1 MNSDDVRID
10 KTHLKIK
17 KIKIILTLLC
27 SYLVVEIVAGY
38 ITGSLALLADA
49 SHMFAD
55 VFGVALVLFA
65 MLFSRKP
72 ATPKH
77 TYGFY
82 RTEILS
88 TLTNSVIL
96 LIVSFFIIFEAYRRI
111 FSPHEIQSFN
121 MLIVA
126 IVGIIVN
133 LVGFVLLKEGHVHQN
148 PASVDSIYNHFDDF
162 KKTEDLHV
170 QSARLELLSDL
181 VGSFAIVVSAL
192 VIFFTGFWFVDS
204 LASFGLALF
213 IIPRTWSLLRRSVV
227 VLMESSPPNLPYDEI
242 KKSILQIKGVTG
254 IFDLHIWSIT
264 SGITALSAHVIVL
277 DLNRSQAILQ
287 DINSLLDMRFK
298 LTHTT
303 IQIEKYHTIYDAKR

>member
-1 MNSDDVRID
+1 MNNNLGID
-10 KTHLKIK
+10 KTNLKIK
-17 KIKIILTLLC
+17 KIKIILALLC
-27 SYLVVEIVAGY
+27 SYLVVEVLAGY

-65 MLFSRKP
+65 ILFSRKP

-88 TLTNSVIL
+88 TLINSVIL

-111 FSPHEIQSFN
+111 LSPHEIQSFD

-126 IVGIIVN
+126 IVGVIIN
-133 LVGFVLLKEGHVHQN
+133 LIGFILLKDGHVHQN
-148 PASVDSIYNHFDDF
+148 SEYGNSMYNHFDDF
-162 KKTEDLHV
+162 KKTEDLHI
-170 QSARLELLSDL
+170 QSAKLELLSDM
-181 VGSFAIVVSAL
+181 VGSFAIIISAL
-192 VIFFTGFWFVDS
+192 VIIFTDFWFIDS
-204 LASFGLALF
+204 LVSFGLALF
-213 IIPRTWSLLRRSVV
+213 IIPRTWSLLKRSVV
-227 VLMESSPPNLPYDEI
+227 VLMESSPSNLPYDEI
-242 KKSILQIKGVTG
+242 KNSILQIKGVTG

-277 DLNRSQAILQ
+277 DLNRSQTILQ

-298 LTHTT
+298 ITHTT
-303 IQIEKYHTIYDAKR
+303 IQLEKYHTIHDTKR

>member
-1 MNSDDVRID
+1 MGID

-17 KIKIILTLLC
+17 KVKTVLALLC
-27 SYLVVEIVAGY
+27 SYLVVEVVAGY

-65 MLFSRKP
+65 ILFSRKP

-126 IVGIIVN
+126 IGGIIVN
-133 LVGFVLLKEGHVHQN
+133 LVGFILLKEGHVHQN
-148 PASVDSIYNHFDDF
+148 PASVNPKYNHFDDF
-162 KKTEDLHV
+162 KKTDDLHM

-181 VGSFAIVVSAL
+181 LGSFAIVISAL
-192 VIFFTGFWFVDS
+192 VIVFTGFWPVDS
-204 LASFGLALF
+204 LVSFGLALF

-287 DINSLLDMRFK
+287 DINSLLDIRFK
-298 LTHTT
+298 ITHTT
-303 IQIEKYHTIYDAKR
+303 IQIEKYHTIYDAKQ

>member
-1 MNSDDVRID
+1 MNNNTGID
-10 KTHLKIK
+10 KTNLKIK
-17 KIKIILTLLC
+17 KIKIILILLC
-27 SYLVVEIVAGY
+27 SYLVVEVIAGY

-65 MLFSRKP
+65 ILFSRKP

-96 LIVSFFIIFEAYRRI
+96 LIVSFFIIFEAYRR
-111 FSPHEIQSFN
+111 N
-121 MLIVA
+121 LI
-126 IVGIIVN
+126 
-133 LVGFVLLKEGHVHQN
+133 GFVLLKEGHVRQDS
-148 PASVDSIYNHFDDF
+148 ASGNSMYNHFDDF
-162 KKTEDLHV
+162 KKTEDLHI
-170 QSARLELLSDL
+170 QSAKLELLSDMA
-181 VGSFAIVVSAL
+181 GSFAIIISAIAI
-192 VIFFTGFWFVDS
+192 IFTDFWFVDS
-204 LASFGLALF
+204 LVSFGLALF

-227 VLMESSPPNLPYDEI
+227 VLMESSPSSLPYDEI
-242 KKSILQIKGVTG
+242 KASILQIKGVTG

-277 DLNRSQAILQ
+277 DLNRSQSILQ

-298 LTHTT
+298 ITHTT
-303 IQIEKYHTIYDAKR
+303 IQLEKYHTIHDAKR

>member
-1 MNSDDVRID
+1 MGID

-17 KIKIILTLLC
+17 KVKTVLALLC
-27 SYLVVEIVAGY
+27 SYLVVEVVAGY

-65 MLFSRKP
+65 ILFSRKP

-111 FSPHEIQSFN
+111 LSPHEIQSFN

-126 IVGIIVN
+126 IGGIIVN
-133 LVGFVLLKEGHVHQN
+133 LVGFILLKEGHVHQN
-148 PASVDSIYNHFDDF
+148 PASVTPIHNHFDDF
-162 KKTEDLHV
+162 RKTDDLHM

-181 VGSFAIVVSAL
+181 LGSFAIVISAL
-192 VIFFTGFWFVDS
+192 VIVFTGFWFVDS
-204 LASFGLALF
+204 LVSFGLALF

-287 DINSLLDMRFK
+287 DINSLLDIRFK
-298 LTHTT
+298 ISHTT

>member
-1 MNSDDVRID
+1 MNNNVGID
-10 KTHLKIK
+10 RTNLKIK
-17 KIKIILTLLC
+17 KIKIILILLC
-27 SYLVVEIVAGY
+27 SYLVVEVIAGY

-55 VFGVALVLFA
+55 VFGVTLVLFA
-65 MLFSRKP
+65 ILFSRKP

-88 TLTNSVIL
+88 TLTNGVVL

-111 FSPHEIQSFN
+111 LSPHEIQSFN

-126 IVGIIVN
+126 VVGIIVN
-133 LVGFVLLKEGHVHQN
+133 LIGFILLKEGHVHQN
-148 PASVDSIYNHFDDF
+148 SASGNSMYNHFDDF
-162 KKTEDLHV
+162 KKTEDLHI
-170 QSARLELLSDL
+170 QSAKLELLSDM
-181 VGSFAIVVSAL
+181 VGSFAIIISAL
-192 VIFFTGFWFVDS
+192 VIIFTDFWFVDS
-204 LASFGLALF
+204 LVSFGLALF

-227 VLMESSPPNLPYDEI
+227 VLMESSPSSLPYDEI

-264 SGITALSAHVIVL
+264 SGITVLSAHVIVL
-277 DLNRSQAILQ
+277 DLNRSHAILQ
-287 DINSLLDMRFK
+287 DINSLLDIRFK
-298 LTHTT
+298 ITHTT
-303 IQIEKYHTIYDAKR
+303 IQLEKYHTIHDAKR

>member
-1 MNSDDVRID
+1 MGID

-17 KIKIILTLLC
+17 KVKTVLALLC
-27 SYLVVEIVAGY
+27 SYLVVEVVAGY

-65 MLFSRKP
+65 ILFSRKP

-126 IVGIIVN
+126 IGGIIVN
-133 LVGFVLLKEGHVHQN
+133 LVGFILLKEGHVHQN
-148 PASVDSIYNHFDDF
+148 PASVNPIYNHFDDF
-162 KKTEDLHV
+162 KKTDDLHM

-181 VGSFAIVVSAL
+181 LGSFAIVISAL
-192 VIFFTGFWFVDS
+192 VIVFTGFWFVDS
-204 LASFGLALF
+204 LVSFGLALF

-287 DINSLLDMRFK
+287 DINSLLDITFK
-298 LTHTT
+298 ITHTT

>member
-1 MNSDDVRID
+1 MNNNLGID
-10 KTHLKIK
+10 KTNLKIK
-17 KIKIILTLLC
+17 KIKIILILLC
-27 SYLVVEIVAGY
+27 SYLIAEVIAGY

-55 VFGVALVLFA
+55 VFGVTLVLFA
-65 MLFSRKP
+65 ILFSRKP

-96 LIVSFFIIFEAYRRI
+96 LIVSFFIIFEVYRRI
-111 FSPHEIQSFN
+111 LSPHEIQSFN

-126 IVGIIVN
+126 TVGVIVN
-133 LVGFVLLKEGHVHQN
+133 LMGFLLLKEGNVHQN
-148 PASVDSIYNHFDDF
+148 SAYGNSMYIHFDDF
-162 KKTEDLHV
+162 KKTEDLHI
-170 QSARLELLSDL
+170 QSAKLELLSDM
-181 VGSFAIVVSAL
+181 VGSFAIIVSAV
-192 VIFFTGFWFVDS
+192 VIIFTDFWFIDS
-204 LASFGLALF
+204 LVSFGLALF

-227 VLMESSPPNLPYDEI
+227 VLMESSPSSLPYDEI

-287 DINSLLDMRFK
+287 DINSLLDIRFK
-298 LTHTT
+298 ITHTT
-303 IQIEKYHTIYDAKR
+303 IQLEKYHTIHDAKR

>member
-1 MNSDDVRID
+1 MGID
-10 KTHLKIK
+10 KTHLMIK
-17 KIKIILTLLC
+17 KVKTVLALLC
-27 SYLVVEIVAGY
+27 SYLVVEVVAGY

-65 MLFSRKP
+65 ILFSRKP

-126 IVGIIVN
+126 IGGIIVN
-133 LVGFVLLKEGHVHQN
+133 LVGFILLKEGHVHQN
-148 PASVDSIYNHFDDF
+148 PASVNPLYNRFDDF
-162 KKTEDLHV
+162 KKTDDLHM

-181 VGSFAIVVSAL
+181 LGSFAIVISAL
-192 VIFFTGFWFVDS
+192 VIVFTGFWPVDS
-204 LASFGLALF
+204 LVSFGLALF

-287 DINSLLDMRFK
+287 DINSLLDIRFK
-298 LTHTT
+298 ITHTT
-303 IQIEKYHTIYDAKR
+303 IQIEKYHTIYDAKQ

>member
-1 MNSDDVRID
+1 MGID

-17 KIKIILTLLC
+17 KVKTVLALLC
-27 SYLVVEIVAGY
+27 SYLVVEVVAGY

-65 MLFSRKP
+65 ILFSRKP

-126 IVGIIVN
+126 IGGIIVN
-133 LVGFVLLKEGHVHQN
+133 LVGFILLKEGHIHQN
-148 PASVDSIYNHFDDF
+148 PASVNPIYNHFDDF
-162 KKTEDLHV
+162 KKTDDLHM

-181 VGSFAIVVSAL
+181 LGSFAIVISAL
-192 VIFFTGFWFVDS
+192 VIVFTGFWPVDS
-204 LASFGLALF
+204 LVSFGLALF

-242 KKSILQIKGVTG
+242 KKSILQIKGITG

-287 DINSLLDMRFK
+287 DINSLLDIRFK
-298 LTHTT
+298 ITHTT
-303 IQIEKYHTIYDAKR
+303 IQIEKYHTIYDAKQ

>member
-1 MNSDDVRID
+1 LNGDVGID

-17 KIKIILTLLC
+17 KIKTVLALLC
-27 SYLVVEIVAGY
+27 SYLVVEVVAGY

-65 MLFSRKP
+65 ILFSRKP

-126 IVGIIVN
+126 IGGIIVN
-133 LVGFVLLKEGHVHQN
+133 LVGFILLKEGHVHHN
-148 PASVDSIYNHFDDF
+148 PASVNPIYNHFDDF
-162 KKTEDLHV
+162 KKTDDLHM

-181 VGSFAIVVSAL
+181 LGSFAIVISAL
-192 VIFFTGFWFVDS
+192 VIVFTGFWFVDS
-204 LASFGLALF
+204 LVSFGLALF

-287 DINSLLDMRFK
+287 DINSLLDIRFK
-298 LTHTT
+298 ITHTT

>member
-1 MNSDDVRID
+1 MNSNVRID

-17 KIKIILTLLC
+17 KIKIVLILLC
-27 SYLVVEIVAGY
+27 SYLVVEVVAGY

-65 MLFSRKP
+65 ILFSRKP

-77 TYGFY
+77 TYGFH

-88 TLTNSVIL
+88 ALTNSVIL
-96 LIVSFFIIFEAYRRI
+96 LIVSFFIIFEAYHRI

-126 IVGIIVN
+126 IVGLIVN
-133 LVGFVLLKEGHVHQN
+133 LIGFILLKEGHVHQKLV
-148 PASVDSIYNHFDDF
+148 SVDSTYNRSDDY
-162 KKTEDLHV
+162 KKTEDLHM
-170 QSARLELLSDL
+170 QSARLELLSDT
-181 VGSFAIVVSAL
+181 VGSIAIIISAL
-192 VIFFTGFWFVDS
+192 VIVFTDFWFVDS
-204 LASFGLALF
+204 LVSFGLALF

-227 VLMESSPPNLPYDEI
+227 VLMESSPSNLPYDEI
-242 KKSILQIKGVTG
+242 KKSILQVKGVTG

-298 LTHTT
+298 ITHTT
-303 IQIEKYHTIYDAKR
+303 IQLEKYHTIHDAKR

>member
-1 MNSDDVRID
+1 MNNNVGID
-10 KTHLKIK
+10 KTNLKIK
-17 KIKIILTLLC
+17 KIKFILILLC
-27 SYLVVEIVAGY
+27 SYLIVEVIAGY

-65 MLFSRKP
+65 ILFSRKP

-111 FSPHEIQSFN
+111 LSPHEIQSFN

-126 IVGIIVN
+126 TVGVIVN
-133 LVGFVLLKEGHVHQN
+133 LIGFILLKEGHVHQN
-148 PASVDSIYNHFDDF
+148 SAYGNSMYNHFDDF
-162 KKTEDLHV
+162 KKTEDLHI
-170 QSARLELLSDL
+170 QSAKLELLSDM
-181 VGSFAIVVSAL
+181 VGSFAIIISAVVI
-192 VIFFTGFWFVDS
+192 IFTDFWFVDS

-227 VLMESSPPNLPYDEI
+227 VLMESSPSSLPYDEI
-242 KKSILQIKGVTG
+242 KNSILQIKGVTG

-298 LTHTT
+298 ITHTT
-303 IQIEKYHTIYDAKR
+303 IQLEKYHTIHDAKR

>member
-1 MNSDDVRID
+1 MNGDVKID

-17 KIKIILTLLC
+17 KIKTVLVLLC
-27 SYLVVEIVAGY
+27 SYLFVEVVAGY
-38 ITGSLALLADA
+38 MTGSLALLADA

-65 MLFSRKP
+65 ILFSRKP
-72 ATPKH
+72 PTPKH

-126 IVGIIVN
+126 IGGIIVN
-133 LVGFVLLKEGHVHQN
+133 LVGFILLKEGHVHQN
-148 PASVDSIYNHFDDF
+148 PESVNPTYNHFDDF
-162 KKTEDLHV
+162 KKTDDLHM

-181 VGSFAIVVSAL
+181 LGSFAIVISAL
-192 VIFFTGFWFVDS
+192 VIVFTGFWFVDS
-204 LASFGLALF
+204 LVSFGLALF

-277 DLNRSQAILQ
+277 DLTRSQAILQ
-287 DINSLLDMRFK
+287 DINSLLDIRFK
-298 LTHTT
+298 ITHTT